1 MMHAIF
7 NWPKLIFMIIII
19 THVSGNPLE
28 LHLVNSV
35 ILLLFCVVNGT
46 ETKTIQLGCAMA
58 ENTYPKVNYV

>member
-1 MMHAIF
+1 
-7 NWPKLIFMIIII
+7 MIIII
-19 THVSGNPLE
+19 THVSGNLLE
-28 LHLVNSV
+28 LDLVNSV